1 MPERDP
7 HSHAA
12 SGVVRPVAL
21 YGHPVLSRACRP
33 VTVFDDE
40 LGRLVVDMFATMYAA
55 EGVGL
60 AANQIGVD
68 ARVFVVDCPDASGR
82 HTVAHVVNPVLEE
95 PTDREL
101 VTEPEG
107 CLSVPGAYGDLA
119 RLATVA
125 VQGVDRHGDPVRLVG
140 TGLLARCFQHEVA
153 PRRDRLRRPAVATRA
168 VAAARG
174 GPAAGLSDARAAV
187 SGRPGAMR

>member
-1 MPERDP
+1 
-7 HSHAA
+7 
-12 SGVVRPVAL
+12 
-21 YGHPVLSRACRP
+21 
-33 VTVFDDE
+33 VFDDE

-140 TGLLARCFQHEVA
+140 TGLLARCFQHEVDHLDGIVYV
-153 PRRDRLRRPAVATRA
+153 DRLSRRERSRRLEEVRQPAHPTL
-168 VAAARG
+168 AR
-174 GPAAGLSDARAAV
+174 P
-187 SGRPGAMR
+187 